1 MMHKKLLSNFK
12 RLWVACC
19 SLVVAQAAE
28 LEGLDRGQLE
38 RAVGQ
43 SIITGF
49 SGKSPEDDGVESVC
63 NLLKQGYVGG
73 VILYAYNIENPEQL
87 VGLTEKLKQAD
98 PQAIIAIDE
107 EGGRVSRLAAQ
118 KGFPAPIPSALKVA
132 TTEDIPTAKA
142 SYAELAKMLK
152 RHGINTNLGPVVDL
166 HDSDS
171 PAIGKLERSF
181 SSDPDIVTAYAAAF
195 IEAHHEHNL
204 LTATKHAPGHGFA
217 RFDSHLGMTDITDY
231 AKPEMELRPYYNL
244 MEKGLLDM
252 VMTAHVVNKHYDT
265 EGYPATLSSKII
277 PPLFRDKGFDGV
289 IISDALDMGAIT
301 KNYKS
306 LEDAAAL
313 AFVKATCDMLILSN
327 NPNATKD
334 GTYSPNANIGK
345 VITELFALKGER
357 DEALQARLKESPRR
371 IAQLKQRLL

>member
-1 MMHKKLLSNFK
+1 MHKKLLSNFK
-12 RLWVACC
+12 RLWFGWC
-19 SLVVAQAAE
+19 SIVLAEAAE
-28 LEGLDRGQLE
+28 LEDLDRGQLE

-73 VILYAYNIENPEQL
+73 VILYAYNIESPEQL
-87 VGLTEKLKQAD
+87 NGLTEKLKQANS
-98 PQAIIAIDE
+98 QAIIAIDE
-107 EGGRVSRLAAQ
+107 EGGRVNRLAAQ
-118 KGFPAPIPSALKVA
+118 KGFSASLPSALKVA
-132 TTEDIPTAKA
+132 TTHDIPTAKA

-166 HDSDS
+166 HDGDS

-181 SSDPDIVTAYAAAF
+181 SPDPDIITAYAAAF

-204 LTATKHAPGHGFA
+204 LTAAKHAPGHGFA
-217 RFDSHLGMTDITDY
+217 RFDSHYGVTDVTDY
-231 AKPEMELRPYYNL
+231 AKPELELRPYYNL

-252 VMTAHVVNKHYDT
+252 VMTAHVVNKHYDA

-289 IISDALDMGAIT
+289 VISDALDMGAIT

-306 LEDAAAL
+306 LEEAAAL
-313 AFVKATCDMLILSN
+313 AFVNASCDLLILSN
-327 NPNATKD
+327 NPNATKG
-334 GTYSPNANIGK
+334 GTYSPNAKVGK
-345 VITELFALKGER
+345 IITELFAQKSEE
-357 DEALQARLKESPRR
+357 DQTLQARLKESQRR
-371 IAQLKQRLL
+371 IAQLKKRLI